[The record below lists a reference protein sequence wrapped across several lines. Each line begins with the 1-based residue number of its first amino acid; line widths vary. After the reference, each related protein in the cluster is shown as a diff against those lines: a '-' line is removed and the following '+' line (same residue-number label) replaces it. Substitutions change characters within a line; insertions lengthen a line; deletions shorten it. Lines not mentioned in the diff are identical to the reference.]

1 MSEPRDPGWREI
13 EDAARDQVS
22 ADLDRLESTPL
33 EFGQHIA
40 WSLCLLA
47 CTNGMSELHRVG
59 HPVLGYDHT
68 TCGDVIPPP
77 VRWLPLSPAIV
88 RTLPRCKYCEA
99 EHVRILTERAA

>member
-1 MSEPRDPGWREI
+1 MSETRDREWREI
-13 EDAARDQVS
+13 EREAREQNS
-22 ADLDRLESTPL
+22 LDVIRLESTPL

-40 WSLCLLA
+40 WTTCLLA
-47 CTNGMSELHRVG
+47 CTNGISELHRVG
-59 HPVLGYDHT
+59 HPILGYDHT

-77 VRWLPLSPAIV
+77 VRWLPLSPAII